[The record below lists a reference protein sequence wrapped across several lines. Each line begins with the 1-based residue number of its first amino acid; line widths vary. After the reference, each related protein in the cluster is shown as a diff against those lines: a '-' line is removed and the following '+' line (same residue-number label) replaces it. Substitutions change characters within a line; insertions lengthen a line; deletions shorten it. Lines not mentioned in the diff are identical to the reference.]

1 MFQIVHN
8 PSDTPENLLYTTYML
23 KPGKPYPLG
32 ATCEDGGVNFALFSE
47 NAEGVT
53 LVLFDEDGK
62 TAVME
67 YELYE
72 RTFFVWHGFV
82 SDIGPGTKYG
92 YRVHG
97 PYTPEDGHR
106 FNSSKLLIDPYA
118 KALDGNVR
126 WDSAVYGYK
135 YGSKDD
141 ITFDKRDSAAYVP
154 KSIVVDDKFDWE
166 RDRLL
171 ETPWQETIIYEAHV
185 KGLTRLHPEVP
196 EDKRG
201 TFLGLAEP
209 PIIEH
214 LQAMHV
220 TAIELMPV
228 HHHVDE
234 HNLVKKGLVNYWGY
248 NSIGYFA
255 PDIRFGSG
263 PTDAAGVVRE
273 FKEMV
278 KRLHRGGIEV
288 IIDVVYNHTA
298 EGNEFG
304 PTLSFRGIDNA
315 SYYFLQPEN
324 RRKYVDFSGCGSSLA
339 MAHPRVTQ
347 LIMDSLRYWV
357 LEMHVDGFRFDLA
370 SALAREFFEV
380 DRLSSFFDIIQQDPV
395 LSKVKLIAE
404 PWDLGDG
411 GYQVG
416 NFPPLWT
423 EWNGKYRD
431 AIRKFWLG
439 HEFHIGEIATRLSGS
454 SDLYED
460 DGRKPYASI
469 NFVTCHDGF
478 TLRDLVSYK
487 KKHNKDNLEHNRD
500 GNDYNLSANFGTE
513 GETADPGILELRK
526 KMQFNLLAA
535 LLLSQGVPM
544 LAAGDEMGKSQKG
557 NNNAYCQ
564 DNEISW
570 MDWKDKERCA
580 DIYDFVCICA
590 GLRKE
595 HPVFKQSRFL
605 EGRKRNGSEYK
616 DVEWIRPD
624 GDEMTREDWGNG
636 AELCIGIIL
645 DGQSLKDRDADGT
658 IVSDDSFLILINA
671 HTDKVEFKM
680 PRARKYWELVFYTAK
695 ETLKRCS
702 FGTGVQFDLAPHS
715 FALFQLEKS
724 AKC

>member
-1 MFQIVHN
+1 
-8 PSDTPENLLYTTYML
+8 ML

-32 ATCEDGGVNFALFSE
+32 ATCEADGINFALFSE
-47 NAEGVT
+47 HAEAVT
-53 LVLFDEDGK
+53 LVIFDDAGK
-62 TAVME
+62 TPQKE
-67 YELYE
+67 YTLYE

-82 SDIGPGTKYG
+82 PGLGPGTKYG

-97 PYTPEDGHR
+97 TYQPEEGHR
-106 FNSSKLLIDPYA
+106 FNPHKLLIDPYA

-126 WDSAVYGYK
+126 WDSSVYGYQYTTK
-135 YGSKDD
+135 NDLS
-141 ITFDKRDSAAYVP
+141 FDKRDSAAYVP
-154 KSIVVDDKFDWE
+154 KSIVVDDRFDWE
-166 RDRLL
+166 GDRPP
-171 ETPWQETIIYEAHV
+171 EVPWQETIIYEAHV
-185 KGLTRLHPEVP
+185 KGLTYLHPDVP
-196 EDKRG
+196 EAKRG

-209 PIIEH
+209 AVIEH
-214 LQAMHV
+214 LQTMQVSAV
-220 TAIELMPV
+220 ELMPV

-234 HNLVKKGLVNYWGY
+234 HALVKKGLVNYWGY

-255 PDIRFGSG
+255 PDIRFATYSTEAIGSTRG
-263 PTDAAGVVRE
+263 GAAAVVRE

-278 KRLHRGGIEV
+278 KQLHRAGIEV

-304 PTLSFRGIDNA
+304 PTLSFRGIDNT

-324 RRKYVDFSGCGSSLA
+324 RRRYVDFSGCGSSLA
-339 MAHPRVTQ
+339 MGHPRVTQ

-357 LEMHVDGFRFDLA
+357 LKMHVDGFRFDLA

-395 LSKVKLIAE
+395 LSQVKLIAE

-431 AIRKFWLG
+431 AIRRFWLG
-439 HEFHIGEIATRLSGS
+439 HEFCIGEIATRLSGS

-487 KKHNKDNLEHNRD
+487 KKHNKANLEHNRD

-513 GETADPGILELRK
+513 GETRDPEIRK
-526 KMQFNLLAA
+526 RRKQMQFNLIATLFF
-535 LLLSQGVPM
+535 SQGVPM
-544 LAAGDEMGKSQKG
+544 LSAGDEMGKSRNG
-557 NNNAYCQ
+557 NNNPYCQ

-570 MDWKDKERCA
+570 IDWKDKTRYA
-580 DIYDFVCICA
+580 DIFQFLCTCA
-590 GLRKE
+590 ALRKE

-605 EGRKRNGSEYK
+605 EGKKLNGSEYK

-624 GDEMTREDWGNG
+624 GGEMTHEDWGDG
-636 AELCIGIIL
+636 AELCIGILL
-645 DGQSLKDRDADGT
+645 DGKSLKDRDADGN
-658 IVSDDSFLILINA
+658 ILSDDSFLILLNA
-671 HTDKVEFKM
+671 HTEAIEFKM
-680 PRARKYWELVFYTAK
+680 PRARRYWELLFYTAG
-695 ETLKRCS
+695 ETVKRCS
-702 FGTGVQFDLAPHS
+702 YGSGVQFDLAPSS
-715 FALFQLEKS
+715 FAFFKLEIK

>member
-1 MFQIVHN
+1 
-8 PSDTPENLLYTTYML
+8 ML

-32 ATCEDGGVNFALFSE
+32 ATCENGGVNFALFSE
-47 NAEGVT
+47 HAEGVT
-53 LVLFDEDGK
+53 LVIFNSTGEK
-62 TAVME
+62 PIQK

-72 RTFFVWHGFV
+72 RTSYVWHGFV
-82 SDIGPGTKYG
+82 PDIGPGTKYG

-97 PYTPEDGHR
+97 PYDPETGHR
-106 FNSSKLLIDPYA
+106 FNPYKLLIDPYA
-118 KALDGNVR
+118 KALDGNVT
-126 WDSAVYGYK
+126 WDTAVYGYDLA
-135 YGSKDD
+135 SNDD
-141 ITFDKRDSAAYVP
+141 SIFNQKDSAQYVP
-154 KSIVVDDKFDWE
+154 KSIVVADYFEWE
-166 RDRLL
+166 GDTLL
-171 ETPWQETIIYEAHV
+171 NIPWQETIIYEAHV
-185 KGLTRLHPEVP
+185 KGLTQLHPEISK
-196 EDKRG
+196 EKRG
-201 TFLGLAEP
+201 TFLGLAETP
-209 PIIEH
+209 VIEH
-214 LQAMHV
+214 LMNMGI

-248 NSIGYFA
+248 NSIAFFA
-255 PDIRFGSG
+255 PDIRFSS
-263 PTDAAGVVRE
+263 AGEPAGTVRE

-278 KRLHRGGIEV
+278 KRLHRAGIEV

-315 SYYFLQPEN
+315 SYYFLQPDN

-395 LSKVKLIAE
+395 LSQVKLIAE

-431 AIRKFWLG
+431 AVRKFWLG
-439 HEFHIGEIATRLSGS
+439 HDFHIGEIATRLSGS

-487 KKHNKDNLEHNRD
+487 KKHNKKNLEQNRD
-500 GNDYNLSANFGTE
+500 GNDFNLSANFGRE
-513 GETADPGILELRK
+513 GETSDPAILELRK
-526 KMQFNLLAA
+526 KMQLNLLAT
-535 LLLSQGVPM
+535 LLFSQGVPM
-544 LAAGDEMGKSQKG
+544 LSSGDEMGKTQKG

-564 DNEISW
+564 DNELSW
-570 MDWKDKERCA
+570 IDWKDKERNA
-580 DIYDFVCICA
+580 DIFNFVCNCTA
-590 GLRKE
+590 LRKD

-605 EGRKRNGSEYK
+605 EGKKLNGSEYK

-624 GDEMTREDWGNG
+624 GGEMTHEDWGNG

-645 DGQSLKDRDADGT
+645 DGKSLKDRGVDGT
-658 IVSDDSFLILINA
+658 VLRDDSFLILINA
-671 HTDKVEFKM
+671 HTEAIEFNM

-695 ETLKRCS
+695 ETLKRRS
-702 FGTGVQFDLAPHS
+702 FGSGVQFDLASHS
-715 FALFQLEKS
+715 TALFILKQKNL
-724 AKC
+724 